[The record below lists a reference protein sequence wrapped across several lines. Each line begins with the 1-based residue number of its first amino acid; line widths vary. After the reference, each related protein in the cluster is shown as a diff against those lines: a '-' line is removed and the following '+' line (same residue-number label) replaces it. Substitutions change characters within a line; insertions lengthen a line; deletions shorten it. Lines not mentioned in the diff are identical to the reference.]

1 MNRFCASLMIVPRF
15 VPLLPASWKEKRV
28 SSLSVEMVWRTYI
41 QLRVAQLFLL
51 PEVPNLIHWV
61 GTTSVA
67 IGGHLWH
74 ITGHHWPVH
83 LRLLH
88 HWHLLRLHHHLV
100 VAHHVVPIRRCLKL
114 VVQFGQTFVHLE
126 KKKRVLI
133 SFQICRVS
141 IKRRADNR
149 YTDRSP
155 SFICLTSSCI
165 RNGIIAAILVSLK
178 EGFSCRAFMF
188 NSLSKTSV
196 LNPKMLLDV
205 TGPFAVEELN

>member
-15 VPLLPASWKEKRV
+15 VPLLPASWKEKRI
-28 SSLSVEMVWRTYI
+28 SSLSVEMVCRTYI

-126 KKKRVLI
+126 KEENWSASGPVEFPSNGERIIVIPIDHHLSSAWRVPA
-133 SFQICRVS
+133 SGMES
-141 IKRRADNR
+141 
-149 YTDRSP
+149 
-155 SFICLTSSCI
+155 
-165 RNGIIAAILVSLK
+165 
-178 EGFSCRAFMF
+178 
-188 NSLSKTSV
+188 
-196 LNPKMLLDV
+196 
-205 TGPFAVEELN
+205 